1 MELLV
6 THLMVN
12 ACVIEVGLVL
22 IAIKNVLLIDMD
34 KIVAKNAAVEMVEAV
49 ITFLANAIVLQ
60 VIQDLCKTLFILL
73 LILLNIRIQILN
85 YSNIIL
91 FLVVMICV
99 HRENMAMNV
108 SQNVNV
114 KMVVPAILQLANVTV
129 LLDGL

>member
-12 ACVIEVGLVL
+12 AYVIEVGLVL

-34 KIVAKNAAVEMVEAV
+34 KIVAKNAAAEMVEAV
-49 ITFLANAIVLQ
+49 ITFLANATVLQ

-91 FLVVMICV
+91 FLVVTICV
-99 HRENMAMNV
+99 HRENTAMNV

-114 KMVVPAILQLANVTV
+114 KMVVPAILQLANATV

>member
-73 LILLNIRIQILN
+73 LILLNIKIQILN

>member
-1 MELLV
+1 MI
-6 THLMVN
+6 HLMVN
-12 ACVIEVGLVL
+12 ACVIEVGPALTV
-22 IAIKNVLLIDMD
+22 IRNVLLIDMD
-34 KIVAKNAAVEMVEAV
+34 KIVAKNVAAEMVEAV
-49 ITFLANAIVLQ
+49 ITFLVNAIVLR

-91 FLVVMICV
+91 FLVVTICA
-99 HRENMAMNV
+99 HRENTAMNA

-114 KMVVPAILQLANVTV
+114 KMVVLAILQLANATV